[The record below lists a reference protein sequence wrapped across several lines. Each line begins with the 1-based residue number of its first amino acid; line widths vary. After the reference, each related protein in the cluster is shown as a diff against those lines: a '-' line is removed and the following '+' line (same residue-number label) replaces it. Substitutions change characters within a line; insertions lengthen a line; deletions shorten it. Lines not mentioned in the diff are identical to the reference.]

1 MPFSSTLSLGKIAR
15 EVTETTHIKVEQSHH
30 LGVSSFVLTSET
42 VKDKNTEASTSREEV
57 IRVTDEHGQELVIPV
72 DIEPAVDDEE
82 LRRRLKE
89 VGRCEDEAWTNYSKV
104 TKQAIKGFI

>member
-1 MPFSSTLSLGKIAR
+1 MKFIAGKIAR
-15 EVTETTHIKVEQSHH
+15 EVTETTHIKVQQSHH

-42 VKDKNTEASTSREEV
+42 VKDKNAEATTTREEV
-57 IRVTDEHGQELVIPV
+57 IRVTDEHGKEIIIPV
-72 DIEPAVDDEE
+72 EVEKSIDDEE

-89 VGRCEDEAWTNYSKV
+89 VGRCEDEAWINYSRV